1 MKKIGENTLGSQDM
15 LEAFN
20 KLQEYIASGYL
31 LHGSKNKLDV
41 LEPRQAVDGDKTS
54 KVTNLN
60 GVYATDDIR
69 ISIFMA
75 LFAKKDISKNGW
87 RSFYSVTSKDE
98 ITVGGENVFFT
109 DGFVHVLSREKF
121 KEIED
126 ENGKEIVAS
135 EPVTPIDVIKITPD
149 ILKYLSGV
157 TYEMGDD
164 VGV

>member
-1 MKKIGENTLGSQDM
+1 
-15 LEAFN
+15 
-20 KLQEYIASGYL
+20 
-31 LHGSKNKLDV
+31 
-41 LEPRQAVDGDKTS
+41 
-54 KVTNLN
+54 
-60 GVYATDDIR
+60 
-69 ISIFMA
+69 
-75 LFAKKDISKNGW
+75 
-87 RSFYSVTSKDE
+87 
-98 ITVGGENVFFT
+98 VGGENVFFT